1 MKITNKPTQKFRN
14 KQKRRTKKI
23 GGFNIFNSFRGTMKT
38 KPYTKSMEKDAEKEQ
53 IIKKQA
59 SEYKKWWNT
68 LESEYAI
75 MEGKDINKSD
85 SNKTYYEMIQE
96 VEKDGTMK
104 TKLQRIKN
112 NLIEDNN
119 FYYRPYCTH
128 ILKELIVSSEAQEE
142 ANKIRNPF
150 NKENKKDYEENE
162 RVIISNNGEHGQI
175 VKKLPEHIQDSN
187 KEIETQYNN
196 KNCKKDCYLV
206 NVNHNEEVYKNIE
219 LKPDTCKTPNFLLIT
234 PSKYNPRTPSRPKKR
249 SPNSQKRSSS
259 RRTPNSQKK
268 STSRRSSSTKK

>member
-1 MKITNKPTQKFRN
+1 MKIKNKPTQKFRN

-23 GGFNIFNSFRGTMKT
+23 GGFKFFPSRGRKKT
-38 KPYTKSMEKDAEKEQ
+38 IPYTNSMEKKAAKEQ
-53 IIKKQA
+53 DIKKQA

-85 SNKTYYEMIQE
+85 SDKTYYEMIQE

-104 TKLQRIKN
+104 TKLQKIKN
-112 NLIEDNN
+112 DSIEDNE
-119 FYYRPYCTH
+119 FYYRPYCTD

-175 VKKLPEHIQDSN
+175 VEKLPEHIHNRN
-187 KEIETQYNN
+187 KKIETQHNN

-206 NVNHNEEVYKNIE
+206 NVNDNEEVYKNIE
-219 LKPDTCKTPNFLLIT
+219 LKPDTCKTPNFLSIT
-234 PSKYNPRTPSRPKKR
+234 PSKYKPRTPSRPKKR

-259 RRTPNSQKK
+259 RRTPNSQKRL
-268 STSRRSSSTKK
+268 SSRRNSSTKK

>member
-1 MKITNKPTQKFRN
+1 V
-14 KQKRRTKKI
+14 
-23 GGFNIFNSFRGTMKT
+23 
-38 KPYTKSMEKDAEKEQ
+38 AEKKQYLLRIVWKKKAAKEQ
-53 IIKKQA
+53 DIKKQA

-104 TKLQRIKN
+104 TKLQKIKN
-112 NLIEDNN
+112 DSIEDNE
-119 FYYRPYCTH
+119 FYYRPYCTD

-175 VKKLPEHIQDSN
+175 VEKLPEHIHN
-187 KEIETQYNN
+187 RNMEIDTQHNN
-196 KNCKKDCYLV
+196 KNCKNDCYIV
-206 NVNHNEEVYKNIE
+206 NVNNNEEVYKNIE
-219 LKPDTCKTPNFLLIT
+219 LKPDTCKTPNFLSIT
-234 PSKYNPRTPSRPKKR
+234 PSKYKPRTPSRPK
-249 SPNSQKRSSS
+249 KRSSS